1 MRSTKCPLVL
11 FFLYCFAK
19 RTDNFF
25 ISGHQALCACFFLRR
40 NETVLSTIVNKRIC
54 MIIVITNYDDDD
66 EHTRKHLFNRT
77 DA

>member
-1 MRSTKCPLVL
+1 MRSTECPLVL
-11 FFLYCFAK
+11 FFRYCFAK

-40 NETVLSTIVNKRIC
+40 NETVLSTNKRIC